1 MIYLRSRS
9 PGKLIPLPPAT
20 KTRKPTGIRFLTT
33 PPGAPITIEDAVS
46 ISPGM
51 HGGEP
56 SIRPIRLYARL
67 VLWWFTGEPCECD
80 AQSITQFCD
89 DYNADLKPI
98 QTVVLAAGHMLDK
111 LARHELPHELQKPV
125 PRPRRPNDSI
135 LLTGADAPLDIEDAV
150 WVHPH
155 RKNGTPC
162 FRDTSIPIVELFQ
175 WLHDDHTLDE
185 YLKTVPVDPG
195 AAETVLLTASYML
208 SEIACLELPEEP
220 PPHGPRIFRRL
231 PLRELLDEIEQLKRP
246 YLPPT
251 PRRFGMLPREDPID
265 KPPPR
270 YAEKPPVRRHRRRPS
285 IRRHGRFDQPKWPYL
300 PPSRRRLGRLP
311 REDPIDK
318 PPPR

>member
-1 MIYLRSRS
+1 MTVIYLFSRVPAS
-9 PGKLIPLPPAT
+9 RMPGTLISLPPAT

-51 HGGEP
+51 QGGEP
-56 SIRPIRLYARL
+56 CIRPTRLYARL
-67 VLWWFTGEPCECD
+67 VLEWFTYEPFECD
-80 AQSITQFCD
+80 AQSITQFCNV
-89 DYNADLKPI
+89 YFADLKPI
-98 QTVVLAAGHMLDK
+98 QTVVLAAGYMLYK
-111 LARHELPHELQKPV
+111 LARHELPHKLQKPV

-135 LLTGADAPLDIEDAV
+135 LLTGAYAPLDIEDAV

-195 AAETVLLTASYML
+195 AAETVLLTACYMF

-220 PPHGPRIFRRL
+220 PPHQRIFRRI
-231 PLRELLDEIEQLKRP
+231 PLRDRLDQIERLKRP
-246 YLPPT
+246 YLLPT
-251 PRRFGMLPREDPID
+251 P
-265 KPPPR
+265 
-270 YAEKPPVRRHRRRPS
+270 
-285 IRRHGRFDQPKWPYL
+285 
-300 PPSRRRLGRLP
+300 RRLGRLP

-318 PPPR
+318 PPPGTPKNPGTSPSAPSHQPLARALAPHSRPPETESTYSDFLTSCAD

>member
-1 MIYLRSRS
+1 MRPGFRFSGFERRS
-9 PGKLIPLPPAT
+9 GWVLFI
-20 KTRKPTGIRFLTT
+20 
-33 PPGAPITIEDAVS
+33 
-46 ISPGM
+46 
-51 HGGEP
+51 GGEP
-56 SIRPIRLYARL
+56 CIRRTHLDARL
-67 VLWWFTGEPCECD
+67 VLWWFTGEPFECD

-89 DYNADLKPI
+89 DYDVDLKPI

-175 WLHDDHTLDE
+175 WLHDGHTLDE

-195 AAETVLLTASYML
+195 AAETVLLTACYMF

-220 PPHGPRIFRRL
+220 PPPRPAYLLAHPPARAPRPDRTAQTALPAANPSQALQASPRGPHR
-231 PLRELLDEIEQLKRP
+231 QAS
-246 YLPPT
+246 
-251 PRRFGMLPREDPID
+251 
-265 KPPPR
+265 PR
-270 YAEKPPVRRHRRRPS
+270 YAEKPPAPVNRYRLRPIIRRR
-285 IRRHGRFDQPKWPYL
+285 GR
-300 PPSRRRLGRLP
+300 
-311 REDPIDK
+311 
-318 PPPR
+318 